1 MQEDCMRF
9 TIEYDMEKKEG
20 FMVPGSFEMDEA
32 KGVSDEERLLR
43 EGVSLYMEALADSYA
58 DYFGKVIA
66 SPFLRG
72 DLEMKMN
79 AGMSCVVKAAKDK
92 AYYERMESFKKE
104 FEKVFP
110 DRTLCDVAF
119 KKLGGLFEKVLKKD
133 GSEKPSDS
141 SSSVLDEL
149 ASEPGN
155 EALARYLK
163 MSRDRE
169 EP

>member
-1 MQEDCMRF
+1 MRF

-20 FMVPGSFEMDEA
+20 TVVPGSFEMDEA
-32 KGVSDEERLLR
+32 KGVSDEERLTL

-79 AGMSCVVKAAKDK
+79 AGMSSVMKAVKDK

-119 KKLGGLFEKVLKKD
+119 EKLGGLFEKALKKD
-133 GSEKPSDS
+133 GSEKPSNP

-149 ASEPGN
+149 AAKPGN
-155 EALARYLK
+155 EALAKYLK
-163 MSRDRE
+163 MSKDRE
-169 EP
+169 AGA

>member
-1 MQEDCMRF
+1 MRF

-32 KGVSDEERLLR
+32 KGVSDEERLVR
-43 EGVSLYMEALADSYA
+43 EGVSLYMEALADTYA
-58 DYFGKVIA
+58 GCFGEIA
-66 SPFLRG
+66 SSFQKG
-72 DLEMKMN
+72 ELEMRLT

-119 KKLGGLFEKVLKKD
+119 KKLGGLFEKALKKD

-163 MSRDRE
+163 MSKDRE

>member
-1 MQEDCMRF
+1 MRF

-20 FMVPGSFEMDEA
+20 TVVPGSFEMDEA
-32 KGVSDEERLLR
+32 KGVSDEERLAR
-43 EGVSLYMEALADSYA
+43 EGVSLYMEALADTYA
-58 DYFGKVIA
+58 GYFGEIA
-66 SPFLRG
+66 SSFQNG
-72 DLEMKMN
+72 ELEMRLN
-79 AGMSCVVKAAKDK
+79 AGKSSVMKAMKDK
-92 AYYERMESFKKE
+92 AYYERMESFMKE
-104 FEKVFP
+104 FERVFP

-119 KKLGGLFEKVLKKD
+119 KKLGGLFEKTLKED
-133 GSEKPSDS
+133 GSEKTSDP